1 MNPKRPA
8 TPLVTLAAGLC
19 LGLATSGCQST
30 TTTETYVGRPS
41 GSLGDLNYKL
51 NKEPAPVKTPRP
63 TPDRPQVVLLVMHDA
78 EGVPVYAETQKSS
91 GDPALDRRAQ
101 DWILKKRRFPK
112 GVANTVVVTV
122 DPKQVPKP

>member
-1 MNPKRPA
+1 MKRKRPSDS
-8 TPLVTLAAGLC
+8 LVTIAVGLW

-51 NKEPAPVKTPRP
+51 RKEPAASKTPRS

-78 EGVPVYAETQKSS
+78 DGLPVYAETQKSS

-101 DWILKKRRFPK
+101 DWVLKKRRFPK

>member
-1 MNPKRPA
+1 MS
-8 TPLVTLAAGLC
+8 LALGLC

-30 TTTETYVGRPS
+30 TSTETYVGRPS

-51 NKEPAPVKTPRP
+51 NNEPASSKTPRP
-63 TPDRPQVVLLVMHDA
+63 TPDRPELVLLVLHDA
-78 EGVPVYAETQKSS
+78 DGRPVYVETQKSS
-91 GDPALDRRAQ
+91 GDPALDQRAQ
-101 DWILKKRRFPK
+101 DWVLKKRRFPK